1 MLPCTSP
8 GPSVSALGKAVPYN
22 SSTAFGILH
31 SGVNRTY
38 VRHSDHALRGNK
50 GNWAVCKHGLNKGT
64 QGEE

>member
-50 GNWAVCKHGLNKGT
+50 GNMGCLQAWPQQRHSR
-64 QGEE
+64 